1 MTKAILRRTEVQKRT
16 GLPRTSIY
24 EAMARG
30 TFPKAIKL
38 GARSVGWL
46 ESEINAWIEA
56 QVAASRKGAA

>member
-1 MTKAILRRTEVQKRT
+1 
-16 GLPRTSIY
+16 
-24 EAMARG
+24 MARG